1 MAPGADDDEQTSV
14 DGLPGRG
21 VDPGARAR
29 VARSRSVEQSIAAEL
44 RRAILEGSLAPGA
57 RLTMRG
63 VADGFGVSVTP
74 VRVAFKELASEGLV
88 DLRPHAGAWVAML
101 TLEEIEEILLT
112 RAGIEPWLALHGAPQ
127 LSDDDL
133 AEIADLVREAAT
145 ATASADLDAYLRTT
159 WDARAVCYRAAERPR
174 LLARVSTLYD
184 HARRYHLVNL
194 ADAARMRRSLAF
206 TKRFQAACAERDGP
220 AAQRVMREA
229 IDWTL
234 DYLRRDGLTARE
246 DPAGVRGEPA

>member
-1 MAPGADDDEQTSV
+1 MSPVAHGAEQGRVDPPPGEV
-14 DGLPGRG
+14 

-29 VARSRSVEQSIAAEL
+29 VAGSRSVEQAIAAEL
-44 RRAILEGSLAPGA
+44 RRAILDGALAPGA

-74 VRVAFKELASEGLV
+74 VRVALKELASEGLV
-88 DLRPHAGAWVAML
+88 DLRPHAGAWVAPL
-101 TLEEIEEILLT
+101 ALEEIEEILLT

-127 LSDDDL
+127 LSDADL
-133 AEIADLVREAAT
+133 TEIADLVREAAT

-159 WDARAVCYRAAERPR
+159 WDARAVCYRAAARPR

-206 TKRFQAACAERDGP
+206 TRRFHAACAERDGP
-220 AAQRVMREA
+220 AAERVMREA

-234 DYLRRDGLTARE
+234 DYLRRDGLTPR
-246 DPAGVRGEPA
+246 